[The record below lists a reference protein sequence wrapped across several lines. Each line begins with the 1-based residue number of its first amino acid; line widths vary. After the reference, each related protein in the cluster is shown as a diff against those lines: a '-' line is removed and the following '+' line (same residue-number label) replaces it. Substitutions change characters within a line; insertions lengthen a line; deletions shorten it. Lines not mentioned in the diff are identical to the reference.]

1 MKKQP
6 FFKAIPSIE
15 SVESKMPP
23 KKRPPPSRHLV
34 CASCS
39 SWIQFDSSGC
49 TKSWTEMSRG
59 ACAFTCKGCR
69 QAARLVGE
77 LSDLRQMMDSLKR
90 MITGQGLEEE
100 NGETGEETEEKREP
114 VMTPGNSL
122 TEESR
127 KGKETAERI
136 SPEDRGTDIEMEGEH
151 GTEEEETGRQ
161 LLDGKGLRP
170 GTHMLATHNYTKNPS
185 GPVGNELDLME
196 GDTLVYL
203 MEHDDNESWWLAE
216 DVKGQVGYVP
226 AAYLMVILDETQ
238 HEEESRKEGHD
249 KRTDGTKIGG
259 EMGQDG
265 DRRKSYSAAV
275 IDGCE
280 RTSTIY
286 VGDSIVRKT
295 DRSLSKGKDVVVCL
309 PGARIEHVTER
320 VKKIMGRGNGG
331 SIVVHVGTNNADKE
345 GTTAILEKYRDLLKK
360 TKQAR
365 VGQIII
371 SGILPVFGN
380 KIQGYSNSKRMA
392 VNGMVERLCKE
403 EDVGYMDLWD
413 SFVGNEDMYVRDGLH
428 LSGKG
433 AAVFAEGLSGAVASG
448 LGKVRYLN

>member
-1 MKKQP
+1 MG
-6 FFKAIPSIE
+6 AT
-15 SVESKMPP
+15 
-23 KKRPPPSRHLV
+23 KKRGRPIASRHLV
-34 CASCS
+34 CGTCS
-39 SWIQFDSSGC
+39 SWLQFDTLGC
-49 TKSWTEMSRG
+49 TIPWAEMKESTV
-59 ACAFTCKGCR
+59 FTCKGCTEV
-69 QAARLVGE
+69 ARLVGE
-77 LSDLRQMMDSLKR
+77 VEDLRKMVESLKR
-90 MITGQGLEEE
+90 MVTGQGLEETS
-100 NGETGEETEEKREP
+100 GEAGDREAKLKEAEEREKCVGEKTGER
-114 VMTPGNSL
+114 S
-122 TEESR
+122 S
-127 KGKETAERI
+127 
-136 SPEDRGTDIEMEGEH
+136 SEDRDNDIEMEGEH
-151 GTEEEETGRQ
+151 GTEEEDTGRQ

-170 GTHMLATHNYTKNPS
+170 GTHMLATHKYTKNPS

-203 MEHDDNESWWLAE
+203 MEHDDNTSWWLAE

-226 AAYLMVILDETQ
+226 AAYLMIILDDTQ
-238 HEEESRKEGHD
+238 QEEESRKEGHD

-265 DRRKSYSAAV
+265 ERRKSYSAAV

-295 DRSLSKGKDVVVCL
+295 DRSLSKVKDVVVCL

-380 KIQGYSNSKRMA
+380 KIQGYRNSKRMA

-413 SFVGNEDMYVRDGLH
+413 SFVGNEYMYVRDGLH